1 LSKLLSIALSFIP
14 LVSHLGL
21 SFATHYCGGKAV
33 TSQVSIGTT
42 ILSCGME
49 QSHTDCSSSESTQDF
64 NTESCCKNELIML
77 SLAETVSDSIIEW
90 ISLSKVAPPMGHI
103 APAWMQESMPLN
115 TSLLESV
122 PDIRHNYQAL
132 YQVYT
137 I

>member
-1 LSKLLSIALSFIP
+1 MNKLLSIALSFVL
-14 LVSHLGL
+14 LVSQLGV

-33 TSQVSIGTT
+33 TSQVAIGTT
-42 ILSCGME
+42 ILTCGME

-64 NTESCCKNELIML
+64 NTESCCQNKLISL
-77 SLAETVSDSIIEW
+77 SLAETVSDSIFDW
-90 ISLSKVAPPMGHI
+90 SSLSKEVLPIRYQLPFL
-103 APAWMQESMPLN
+103 PLEN
-115 TSLLESV
+115 KQIKISFLESV